1 MESPKTC
8 AIYSNPCLS
17 NSSTIFQ
24 KGTYGINE
32 VSRPKNDNFTLRAGM
47 HVHVSCKKNHIRTPR
62 VPSSRAEV
70 SYRKP
75 RTSSGGFNRK
85 GCFYCGC
92 AITEREKKTKKSC
105 NVSYKNQ
112 EVGKA
117 ANKLSLTENMMSGPM
132 TLKALCLCEDAV
144 YHIHCSS
151 GFQTGKDNPKKSIL
165 SRKCGRDT
173 TIGKERAFLKI
184 VEHIDSHSDEQFDIT
199 ILGRMIEEK
208 LSGNNV
214 LCLI

>member
-1 MESPKTC
+1 MFIKLQYHFLERYWWYQWSQQTKKWQFYIKSWN
-8 AIYSNPCLS
+8 A
-17 NSSTIFQ
+17 
-24 KGTYGINE
+24 
-32 VSRPKNDNFTLRAGM
+32 
-47 HVHVSCKKNHIRTPR
+47 SCKKNHIRTPR

-112 EVGKA
+112 EVDKA
-117 ANKLSLTENMMSGPM
+117 ANKLSLTENTMSGPM

-151 GFQTGKDNPKKSIL
+151 GF
-165 SRKCGRDT
+165 
-173 TIGKERAFLKI
+173 
-184 VEHIDSHSDEQFDIT
+184 
-199 ILGRMIEEK
+199 
-208 LSGNNV
+208 
-214 LCLI
+214 